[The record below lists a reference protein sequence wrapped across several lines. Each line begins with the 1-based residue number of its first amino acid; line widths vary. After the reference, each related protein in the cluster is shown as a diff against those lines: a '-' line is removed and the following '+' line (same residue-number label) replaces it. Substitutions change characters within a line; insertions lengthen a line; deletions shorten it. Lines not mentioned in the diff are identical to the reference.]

1 MKLQE
6 RLKEVRTAR
15 QLTLKELAARSGVSV
30 SYLSDLERG
39 RTTPSL
45 GTLELLATALAMTV
59 IDLLTGVD
67 FAGEPTAASQP
78 AGLADLLA
86 DAEYGH
92 ELTPE
97 WLAVLSKI
105 HWRSRR
111 PQTKRDWLEL
121 YLYLKRLLEAEA

>member
-6 RLKEVRTAR
+6 RLKEVRTAHN
-15 QLTLKELAARSGVSV
+15 LTLKEFAARSGVSV

-45 GTLELLATALAMTV
+45 GTLKLLATALGMTV
-59 IDLLTGVD
+59 IDVLTGVD
-67 FAGEPTAASQP
+67 FAGEATDTSLP
-78 AGLADLLA
+78 AGLPDLLA
-86 DAEYGH
+86 DTEYGH

-97 WLAVLSKI
+97 WLAMLSKI
-105 HWRSRR
+105 HLRGRR

-121 YLYLKRLLEAEA
+121 YLYLKRLLEAEG